1 MTMFSRDDDGTI
13 PKGSRINWLDS
24 FADRYK
30 SIAAE
35 NITTK
40 SSQSYFDEINS
51 IINNDFSTK
60 HGTVESKVNEYKKLT
75 GLTEYLNKIQA
86 GETSDKVKNASEEQ
100 VAQEKIS
107 EDKLLLNI
115 DPELK
120 EKVLTFIKNKCKTT
134 DGRLPVPAILDE
146 VLSLFSMEGL
156 PADVISSEDLI
167 RFISMCNKE
176 SERDMPNNFSHL
188 GLEDGSK
195 LEDDG
200 SNSDFFHNF
209 NNIK

>member
-1 MTMFSRDDDGTI
+1 MSMFSRDDDDGAS
-13 PKGSRINWLDS
+13 PKGYRINWLDS
-24 FADRYK
+24 FADRYN

-35 NITTK
+35 NVATK

-86 GETSDKVKNASEEQ
+86 GEISDKVKNASEVQ
-100 VAQEKIS
+100 SVS
-107 EDKLLLNI
+107 EDQLLQNVE
-115 DPELK
+115 PELK

-134 DGRLPVPAILDE
+134 EGRLPVPAILDE

-156 PADVISSEDLI
+156 PADVVSSESLI
-167 RFISMCNKE
+167 NFISMCNKE
-176 SERDMPNNFSHL
+176 NEKDMPNNFSHL
-188 GLEDGSK
+188 GLDDGSK